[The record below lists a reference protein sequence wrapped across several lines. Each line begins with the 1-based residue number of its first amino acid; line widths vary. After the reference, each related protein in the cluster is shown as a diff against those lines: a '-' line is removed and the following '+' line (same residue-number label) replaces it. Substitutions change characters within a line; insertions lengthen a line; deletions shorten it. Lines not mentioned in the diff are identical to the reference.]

1 MSMVE
6 RSSQIRKAQKRAAS
20 SFHPKQ
26 IKPETELEFELKGKG
41 RKFNGLRTK
50 VKIEARHM

>member
-1 MSMVE
+1 MVE